1 MLRSVAPEPSDRSW
15 WLDEALRIEGNPPPA
30 PALEGQRIVD
40 VAIVGGGYTGL
51 WTALTLIT
59 RKPDLAVA
67 LIDAQICGAGASG
80 KNGGKTHGYWAA
92 LGSVAALL
100 GDDAALAIARA
111 GTLAQDGIRNFAAAC
126 GRDLWWR
133 EGGNLVVSAAPAQ
146 DRKLGVAVAEAR
158 RLGVPDSAIALS
170 TQEVQARCASPVFRA
185 GVLYPEAATIH
196 PARLARALREAI
208 LQRGVALFE
217 QTPMTRVD
225 PGSPNRVCTPRGEL
239 LAREV
244 VLATN
249 ADLAARREVAPHITV
264 FSSYALMTE
273 PAPERL
279 TAMAWNGDEG
289 FSDARMFLHYFR
301 KTPDGRVL
309 MGSGSGPI
317 GYGGAASSA
326 RLTGDRESV
335 TRAVAGLRRLLPGLG
350 ETGIAAAWGG
360 PIDVSADRLPIFKTA
375 PGMRVHYGCGYSGHG
390 VNPTYVGGQCLA
402 ALVLGERDQ
411 WSTLPFCTRTP
422 PRLPSEPLR
431 YLGGSAVRSAV
442 LACEEA
448 EERAE
453 LGPALARVVARL
465 PQLLGLRIGVR

>member
-51 WTALTLIT
+51 WTALTLTT

-133 EGGNLVVSAAPAQ
+133 EGGNLIVSAAPAQ

-185 GVLYPEAATIH
+185 GVLYPEAATIPPGPPRPRSSRGDP
-196 PARLARALREAI
+196 PARRGALRADADDAG
-208 LQRGVALFE
+208 RSGVAEPGLHASRRA
-217 QTPMTRVD
+217 PR
-225 PGSPNRVCTPRGEL
+225 PGSR
-239 LAREV
+239 AR
-244 VLATN
+244 
-249 ADLAARREVAPHITV
+249 H
-264 FSSYALMTE
+264 
-273 PAPERL
+273 
-279 TAMAWNGDEG
+279 
-289 FSDARMFLHYFR
+289 
-301 KTPDGRVL
+301 
-309 MGSGSGPI
+309 
-317 GYGGAASSA
+317 
-326 RLTGDRESV
+326 
-335 TRAVAGLRRLLPGLG
+335 
-350 ETGIAAAWGG
+350 
-360 PIDVSADRLPIFKTA
+360 
-375 PGMRVHYGCGYSGHG
+375 
-390 VNPTYVGGQCLA
+390 
-402 ALVLGERDQ
+402 
-411 WSTLPFCTRTP
+411 
-422 PRLPSEPLR
+422 
-431 YLGGSAVRSAV
+431 
-442 LACEEA
+442 
-448 EERAE
+448 
-453 LGPALARVVARL
+453 
-465 PQLLGLRIGVR
+465 